1 MLLLELD
8 GDDPDRLLETAAGIE
23 ALAATLGAG
32 AALVADDAAGQ
43 RRLWQ
48 VRRRVGEA
56 VKSISAYKEA
66 DTVVPRAALADLV
79 HAARRAAARQ
89 GLTAIC
95 YGHAG
100 DGNLHVNLLR
110 GELAA
115 DAWEARRD
123 AAEAELFRAVLDLGG
138 RITAEHGVGW
148 VQRRFLPLALCPAAL
163 ELTATLKRAFDP
175 RGILN
180 PGKILP

>member
-1 MLLLELD
+1 
-8 GDDPDRLLETAAGIE
+8 
-23 ALAATLGAG
+23 
-32 AALVADDAAGQ
+32 
-43 RRLWQ
+43 
-48 VRRRVGEA
+48 VGEA

-66 DTVVPRAALADLV
+66 DTVVPRAALAELV

-110 GELAA
+110 GELDVAQ
-115 DAWEARRD
+115 WERRRD
-123 AAEAELFRAVLDLGG
+123 AAEAELFAAVLDLGG
-138 RITAEHGVGW
+138 RISAEHGIGW
-148 VQRRFLPLALCPAAL
+148 VQRRYLPLALSPAAL
-163 ELTATLKRAFDP
+163 ELTAAIKQAFDP

-180 PGKILP
+180 PGKVLP